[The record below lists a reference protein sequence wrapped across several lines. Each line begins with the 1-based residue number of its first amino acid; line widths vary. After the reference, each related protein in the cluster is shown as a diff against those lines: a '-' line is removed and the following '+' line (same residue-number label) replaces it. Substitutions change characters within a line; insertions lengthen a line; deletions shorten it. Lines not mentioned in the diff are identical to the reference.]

1 MKHGQ
6 NNNRRQRSRGNPRN
20 RYPNQ
25 KGGSFESNGP
35 EAKVRGTAQ
44 QILEKYQ
51 SLARDA
57 YSAGDRILAEGYLQH
72 AEHYYRI
79 LNSDNDG
86 RNRDNNQNR
95 HQNSN
100 RDDDDFDDQ
109 NDESE
114 ARNDNKNENK
124 RENKGD
130 SKGDHKDDNK
140 GDTDNGLQRTVSR
153 GRNGG
158 DQSAS
163 DDNGADGET
172 ESKEAGN
179 ASDDAEQAPRKPR
192 QRRSRKTEQ
201 VTAEN
206 TDQSAAD

>member
-86 RNRDNNQNR
+86 RNRDNNQGR

-100 RDDDDFDDQ
+100 RDDDQDYDDQ

-124 RENKGD
+124 ADNKKDGKGD
-130 SKGDHKDDNK
+130 A
-140 GDTDNGLQRTVSR
+140 DNGLKRTVSR

-158 DQSAS
+158 EQSSA
-163 DDNGADGET
+163 DDSGADTEA
-172 ESKEAGN
+172 ESK
-179 ASDDAEQAPRKPR
+179 DAESKDADQAGEKAEEAPRKPR

-201 VTAEN
+201 APAES